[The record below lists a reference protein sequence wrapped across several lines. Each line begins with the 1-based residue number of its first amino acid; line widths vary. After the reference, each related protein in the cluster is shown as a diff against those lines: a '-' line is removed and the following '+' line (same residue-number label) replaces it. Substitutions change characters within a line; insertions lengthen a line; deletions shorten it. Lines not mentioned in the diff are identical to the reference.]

1 MGKKLSA
8 FIPVRILAL
17 FSIILLAGLVLGGCQ
32 SASGQSHSIT
42 SQTPGFFNHYF
53 VYTFSVI
60 IKTFASW
67 FGGSYGMAI
76 ILTTLLIRLVLMP
89 FMLKQTKN
97 QMVMKAKMA
106 KVQPE
111 LKEIQEKMK
120 NTKDPE
126 AKTKLQQETM
136 KLYQKHGVNPL
147 ASLAGCLP
155 LLLQLPILMGFYYA
169 IRQTPEI
176 ASHTFLWFNL
186 GHTDMIL
193 PILAAAIYLVQ
204 FRVSL
209 KGMDEAQQKQMA
221 AFGYLSPIMMG
232 IFSFSAA
239 AALPL
244 YWTVGG
250 IFVIFQTMLSQRLY
264 GHKIETHEISVQK

>member
-1 MGKKLSA
+1 MQRKYSA
-8 FIPVRILAL
+8 FISPRFLAL
-17 FSIILLAGLVLGGCQ
+17 SLMIVLAAFVLGGCQ
-32 SASGQSHSIT
+32 PASGSHSIT
-42 SQTPGFFNHYF
+42 SETPGFFNHYF

-60 IKTFASW
+60 IKTLANW

-97 QMVMKAKMA
+97 QMIMKAKMQ

-120 NTKDPE
+120 SAKDPE
-126 AKTKLQQETM
+126 TRSKLQQESM
-136 KLYQKHGVNPL
+136 KIYQKHGVNPL

-169 IRQTPEI
+169 IRETPEI

-186 GHTDMIL
+186 GHSDMIL
-193 PILAAAIYLVQ
+193 PILAAAIYLIQ
-204 FRVSL
+204 FRISL
-209 KGMDEAQQKQMA
+209 KGMDEAQRKQMA

-250 IFVIFQTMLSQRLY
+250 IFVILQTMLSQKLY
-264 GHKIETHEISVQK
+264 GHKIETHEISVGK